1 MMTGISARAAL
12 AVLLVSAVAVFS
24 ACDAIDTASVEQ
36 QPVAEAYMEAGK
48 DLPEVVLSRTAPID
62 AGPGGQ
68 QGIRNADVFIDRLGP
83 DGSVVQT
90 VPYRTTDTVGFYVP
104 DSPTPTVQGG
114 TTYRL
119 RAELPEGGSIRA
131 ETTVPTAIDLVA
143 SENTDATFQSP
154 VQPSFTV
161 TRAEVRDAP
170 VVLLFT
176 TTSQLDFEALSEE
189 ELIAEFTPFYADAY
203 DPDEDDIEDFKVTQ
217 SPILNEANYDDNG
230 DGTITIDFP
239 WIAVAF
245 YGENEVAVSV
255 LDRALYDYL
264 RTQEAQQGGLSP
276 GEIPNIVDNIEG
288 GTGIFGSYARASE
301 TINVGRE

>member
-1 MMTGISARAAL
+1 M
-12 AVLLVSAVAVFS
+12 LLVSAVAVFS

>member
-1 MMTGISARAAL
+1 M
-12 AVLLVSAVAVFS
+12 AVFS

-36 QPVAEAYMEAGK
+36 QPVAEAYLEAGK

-68 QGIRNADVFIDRLGP
+68 QGIRDADVFIDRLGS

-90 VPYRTTDTVGFYVP
+90 VPYRTTDTIGFYVP
-104 DSPTPTVQGG
+104 DSPAPTVQGG

-131 ETTVPTAIDLVA
+131 VTTVPTAIQLVA

-161 TRAEVRDAP
+161 TRAEVKDAP

-176 TTSQLDFEALSEE
+176 TTSQLDFEALSED

-245 YGENEVAVSV
+245 FGGNEVAVSV

-288 GTGIFGSYARASE
+288 GTGIFGSYARASAS
-301 TINVGRE
+301 INVQRP

>member
-1 MMTGISARAAL
+1 MITGIYVRAAL
-12 AVLLVSAVAVFS
+12 VVLLVSAVAVFS

-36 QPVAEAYMEAGK
+36 QPVAEAYMEAGN

-119 RAELPEGGSIRA
+119 RAELPEGGSIRD
-131 ETTVPTAIDLVA
+131 ETTVPTAIEIVNTG
-143 SENTDATFQSP
+143 NTDATFQSAD
-154 VQPSFTV
+154 QPSFTV
-161 TRAEVRDAP
+161 TRSDVTDVPAA
-170 VVLLFT
+170 LIFT
-176 TTSQLDFEALSEE
+176 TTSLLDFDAMSEDD
-189 ELIAEFTPFYADAY
+189 LINEFTPFYKDAY
-203 DPDEDDIEDFKVTQ
+203 DPDEDDIEDFKVT
-217 SPILNEANYDDNG
+217 SSGILNEANFEVNS

-288 GTGIFGSYARASE
+288 GTGIFGSYARASA
-301 TINVGRE
+301 TINVGR

>member
-1 MMTGISARAAL
+1 MKLRPAL
-12 AVLLVSAVAVFS
+12 LLLLALTVAVFS

-36 QPVAEAYMEAGK
+36 QPVAEAYLEAGK

-68 QGIRNADVFIDRLGP
+68 QGIRDADVFIDRLGS

-90 VPYRTTDTVGFYVP
+90 VPYRTTDTIGFYVP
-104 DSPTPTVQGG
+104 DSPAPTVQGG

-131 ETTVPTAIDLVA
+131 VTTVPTAIQLVA

-161 TRAEVRDAP
+161 TRAEVKDAP

-176 TTSQLDFEALSEE
+176 TTSQLDFEALSED

-245 YGENEVAVSV
+245 FGGNEVAVSV

-288 GTGIFGSYARASE
+288 GTGIFGSYARASAS
-301 TINVGRE
+301 INVQRP

>member
-1 MMTGISARAAL
+1 
-12 AVLLVSAVAVFS
+12 
-24 ACDAIDTASVEQ
+24 
-36 QPVAEAYMEAGK
+36 
-48 DLPEVVLSRTAPID
+48 
-62 AGPGGQ
+62 
-68 QGIRNADVFIDRLGP
+68 
-83 DGSVVQT
+83 VQT

-131 ETTVPTAIDLVA
+131 ETTVPTAIEIVNT
-143 SENTDATFQSP
+143 ENTDATFQSAD
-154 VQPSFTV
+154 QPSFTV
-161 TRAEVRDAP
+161 TRSDVTDVPAA
-170 VVLLFT
+170 LIFT
-176 TTSQLDFEALSEE
+176 TTSLLDFDAMSEDD
-189 ELIAEFTPFYADAY
+189 LINEFTPFYKDAY
-203 DPDEDDIEDFKVTQ
+203 DPDDDDIEDFKVT
-217 SPILNEANYDDNG
+217 SSGILNEANFEVNS

-255 LDRALYDYL
+255 LDRALYDYI

-288 GTGIFGSYARASE
+288 GTGIFGSYARASAS
-301 TINVGRE
+301 INVQRP

>member
-1 MMTGISARAAL
+1 MTIMKLRPAL
-12 AVLLVSAVAVFS
+12 LLLLALTVAVFS

-36 QPVAEAYMEAGK
+36 QPVAEAYLEAGK

-68 QGIRNADVFIDRLGP
+68 QGIRDADVFIDRLGS

-90 VPYRTTDTVGFYVP
+90 VPYRTTDTIGFYVP
-104 DSPTPTVQGG
+104 DSPAPTVQGG

-131 ETTVPTAIDLVA
+131 VTTVPTAIQLVA

-161 TRAEVRDAP
+161 TRAEVKDAP

-176 TTSQLDFEALSEE
+176 TTSQLDFEALSED

-245 YGENEVAVSV
+245 FGGNEVAVSV

-288 GTGIFGSYARASE
+288 GTGIFGSYARASAS
-301 TINVGRE
+301 INVQRP